1 MRGKIPNDCT
11 GKYVWE
17 FELIKGNGYSY
28 WRAQLSALLKFMWP
42 QTVFHRMLQT
52 SHRVSMFQVH
62 LWGKDELELSDTN
75 IL

>member
-1 MRGKIPNDCT
+1 MRGKIPNCT
-11 GKYVWE
+11 GKYVRE

-52 SHRVSMFQVH
+52 SDSVLCSKFTSGEKM
-62 LWGKDELELSDTN
+62 N
-75 IL
+75 